1 VITRIASSAESQSA
15 SMIQVNSAVGDM
27 DKMTQQNAAM
37 VEETA
42 ASARSL
48 ANEAQELADKVSRF
62 QLGQQAS
69 TPMARLAHRPM
80 PKKVARVPM
89 VTGNLALKEDDEDWS
104 EF

>member
-1 VITRIASSAESQSA
+1 MITRIAASAESQSA

-48 ANEAQELADKVSRF
+48 ASEAQDLAEKVGRF
-62 QLGQQAS
+62 QLGQQNAM
-69 TPMARLAHRPM
+69 PVARSSFRPA
-80 PKKVARVPM
+80 PKRPARVPM
-89 VTGNLALKEDDEDWS
+89 VSGNLALKADEEDWS